1 MVRALTQPHSANQG
15 EALMRAFLLDSFD
28 PEGLWKVFVFEFDAR
43 CHKRPGCLFERIS
56 FGQQTFFGYI
66 VVRLRGERGVVIE
79 VSKLAVVKGDFA
91 MEITQEIS
99 IVLKLRLFHGT
110 ILPMMKKGGLMT
122 ALFGGLLIS

>member
-1 MVRALTQPHSANQG
+1 MHP
-15 EALMRAFLLDSFD
+15 FPLDRFD
-28 PEGLWKVFVFEFDAR
+28 PEGLWKVFVLKFNAR
-43 CHKRPGCLFERIS
+43 CCKRPGCLFERIS

-66 VVRLRGERGVVIE
+66 VVRLRGKRGVVIE

-99 IVLKLRLFHGT
+99 IVFKLRLFHGT

-122 ALFGGLLIS
+122 ALFGGLLVS

>member
-1 MVRALTQPHSANQG
+1 LSSNSTPDATSALAVFSRG
-15 EALMRAFLLDSFD
+15 FLLASK
-28 PEGLWKVFVFEFDAR
+28 L
-43 CHKRPGCLFERIS
+43 
-56 FGQQTFFGYI
+56 FFGYI